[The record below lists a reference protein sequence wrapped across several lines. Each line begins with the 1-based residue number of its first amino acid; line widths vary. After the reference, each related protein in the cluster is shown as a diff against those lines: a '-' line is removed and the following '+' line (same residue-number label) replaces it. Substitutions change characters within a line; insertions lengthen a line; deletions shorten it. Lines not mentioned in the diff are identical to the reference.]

1 MIRVLVFIALLVA
14 LAFGV
19 AWLVER
25 PGEVV
30 MTVEGYRVETS
41 VLAAVGL
48 VAALALALVLLWWL
62 LVTVLRLP
70 ATIGFAARTRR
81 RARGFNAVSRGMIA
95 VGAGDPR
102 AARRNAE
109 DAGKLIGDEPLV
121 LLLKAQAAQMAGD
134 RPAAEGAF
142 KRMLDDPD
150 TRVLGLR
157 GLFVEARRKG
167 DAAAA
172 RAYAAEASRLAPT
185 VAWAGEALLE
195 YQCAESDW
203 TSALATLERGAKAI
217 DKPTYR
223 RQRAVLLTADALSR
237 AEREADLALQK
248 ALEAVKLAPTLVPA
262 AALLSRLH
270 SRRGEL
276 RKASRVIETAWAKQ
290 PHPDLAEAY
299 VAVRPGDSS
308 RDRLARAEKLLSL
321 TPREPEARIAVGEA
335 AFAARDFDRARAVLA
350 PLLEGRPSVRVCLL
364 MADIEEEQDH
374 SGSVREWLAR
384 ASRAPRD
391 PAWIADGVI
400 SDRWA
405 PISPVSGRL
414 DAFVWGTPVEQLT
427 VVERPERAR
436 AVPPAAR
443 LPVPASDV
451 VLVDVDEP
459 QVEQPETAPALPEI
473 LATPE
478 PRAERAAD
486 SPGPAPD
493 SGPTRN
499 GAAPA
504 EPAAPVKDDGPAADR
519 GGDARAADA
528 RTGEAKAADS
538 RAADAKPAD
547 ARATDAKSADVRP
560 GEAPGAERTP
570 ADPRGSDPR
579 GSDPRGSDARG
590 TGRRAS
596 NPTPVVFPLA
606 TPPDDP
612 GPEHGETPQR
622 GRTYLQ

>member
-1 MIRVLVFIALLVA
+1 MIRVLVFIAVLVA
-14 LAFGV
+14 LSFGA

-30 MTVEGYRVETS
+30 MTIEGYRVETS

-48 VAALALALVLLWWL
+48 VAALALAIMVVVALLRFL
-62 LVTVLRLP
+62 LRLP
-70 ATIGFAARTRR
+70 STIGFATKARR
-81 RARGFNAVSRGMIA
+81 RAKGFSAVSRGMVA

-185 VAWAGEALLE
+185 VAWSGEALLE
-195 YQCAESDW
+195 YQCADADW
-203 TSALATLERGAKAI
+203 PAALATLERGAKAI
-217 DKPTYR
+217 DKAAYR

-237 AEREADLALQK
+237 AEREPDLALQK
-248 ALEAVKLAPTLVPA
+248 AQEAVKLAPTLVPA
-262 AALLSRLH
+262 VSLLARLL

-276 RKASRVIETAWAKQ
+276 RKASRAVETAWSKEA
-290 PHPDLAEAY
+290 HPDLAEAY
-299 VAVRPGDSS
+299 VAVRPGDSG

-321 TPREPEARIAVGEA
+321 TPREPEARIAVAQA
-335 AFAARDFDRARAVLA
+335 AFAARDLDRARTVLA
-350 PLLEGRPSVRVCLL
+350 PLLEGRPPVRVCLL
-364 MADIEEEQDH
+364 MADIEEESDA
-374 SGSVREWLAR
+374 SGSVREWLSR

-400 SDRWA
+400 SDRWS

-427 VVERPERAR
+427 AAPVERPVPAPRLPLPLPI
-436 AVPPAAR
+436 PPA
-443 LPVPASDV
+443 DV
-451 VLVDVDEP
+451 VLVDADEP
-459 QVEQPETAPALPEI
+459 QVEYPEPPGTVVSGSGETAPQ
-473 LATPE
+473 
-478 PRAERAAD
+478 
-486 SPGPAPD
+486 PAP
-493 SGPTRN
+493 
-499 GAAPA
+499 AIVLEA
-504 EPAAPVKDDGPAADR
+504 EPAPEP
-519 GGDARAADA
+519 ARANG
-528 RTGEAKAADS
+528 GEAEPTQTPRPLQAVAEPTEPVREGAVETPYEGRQTAAR
-538 RAADAKPAD
+538 RAAHH
-547 ARATDAKSADVRP
+547 
-560 GEAPGAERTP
+560 
-570 ADPRGSDPR
+570 
-579 GSDPRGSDARG
+579 
-590 TGRRAS
+590 
-596 NPTPVVFPLA
+596 PTPVVFPLA
-606 TPPDDP
+606 SPPDDP
-612 GPEHGETPQR
+612 GPELGEAPQR

>member
-1 MIRVLVFIALLVA
+1 MIRVLVFIAVIVA
-14 LAFGV
+14 LALGA

-30 MTVEGYRVETS
+30 MTIEGYRVETS

-48 VAALALALVLLWWL
+48 AAALALALMLVWWL
-62 LVTVLRLP
+62 LATLLRLP
-70 ATIGFAARTRR
+70 AALGLAARTRR
-81 RARGFNAVSRGMIA
+81 RARGFSAVSRGMIA

-185 VAWAGEALLE
+185 VAWSGEALLE
-195 YQCAESDW
+195 YQCAEADW
-203 TSALATLERGAKAI
+203 TAALATLERGAKAI
-217 DKPTYR
+217 DKATYR

-237 AEREADLALQK
+237 AEREADLALQRVQ
-248 ALEAVKLAPTLVPA
+248 EAVKLAPALVPA
-262 AALLSRLH
+262 VTLLSRLH

-276 RKASRVIETAWAKQ
+276 RKASRVVETAWSKQ
-290 PHPDLAEAY
+290 AHPDLAEAY
-299 VAVRPGDSS
+299 VAVRPGDSA

-321 TPREPEARIAVGEA
+321 TPREPEARLAVGEA

-364 MADIEEEQDH
+364 MADIEEENDH

-405 PISPVSGRL
+405 PISPVTGRL

-427 VVERPERAR
+427 APARPERA
-436 AVPPAAR
+436 AASSPVAR
-443 LPVPASDV
+443 LPVPATDV
-451 VLVDVDEP
+451 VLVDIDEP
-459 QVEQPETAPALPEI
+459 QVEQPE
-473 LATPE
+473 
-478 PRAERAAD
+478 AAA
-486 SPGPAPD
+486 GPAPEARPVAETRPEIVVEPAV
-493 SGPTRN
+493 PTPPASAN
-499 GAAPA
+499 GAPPAEVSEPPPAGRTPASAPAAAPA
-504 EPAAPVKDDGPAADR
+504 RDETARDEGPADGAR
-519 GGDARAADA
+519 GG
-528 RTGEAKAADS
+528 EA
-538 RAADAKPAD
+538 
-547 ARATDAKSADVRP
+547 RP
-560 GEAPGAERTP
+560 G
-570 ADPRGSDPR
+570 
-579 GSDPRGSDARG
+579 AR
-590 TGRRAS
+590 RSAH
-596 NPTPVVFPLA
+596 PTPVVFPLA
-606 TPPDDP
+606 SPPDDP